1 MKKFLSVLIAVL
13 MLMQM
18 FTFTVSAAS
27 APSKVYWSEEYPGQI
42 NFTMVSGVTK
52 YRIKLYKNN
61 TVVVNTSH
69 SFGDWDSAEGVHHF
83 LEEIYQNGSGT
94 YRAEVG
100 PDDGSNNFTSSNN
113 YVYTKPSNTLAK
125 PQNVVYN
132 KNGQYITWS
141 AVSGA
146 SLYEV
151 WFCYSID
158 DGESFFN
165 MSSWQ
170 IDPQWGGCFVDLQY
184 DMEYIEEEYQWAAED
199 EGVDV
204 DDMIRAIQIV
214 AYPRDLNDANL
225 SYSDY
230 VTFDGVSIPND
241 GNDNTGGTTS
251 GGCVPQVLAWGEGGL
266 VSFSLVGEDAKTCII
281 RLYKDDK
288 MVDDTEYEI
297 ADYEMTF
304 GVETFVFRETIAR
317 LGNGEYRFSVIM
329 ADENFEPYDDKEYFS
344 DIYVYKV
351 LEKVDRSSITD
362 GKYIDGAK
370 IAYDL
375 GLMTNVYENPTA
387 KITKGELCEIVVK
400 MLGAEEAAKAMNS
413 MNSYFSD
420 VQTSTDLNGYVNY
433 LVAKGVVNGESSSVF
448 GASTEMLY
456 EQIIKILVSVLGF
469 EPIAKNNGGYPTGY
483 LYVASR
489 YKITGGLVLAI
500 GDTVTR
506 EQMAA
511 LVANAMQSQTM
522 EQTSW
527 GYQPTYKVTDESLLF
542 QNGYS
547 KISGIGYADQNTLTI
562 DSGTLKDIDNL
573 TGTEVTELEIE
584 NYDYD
589 IIALNGKD
597 STFYVKGNKAICGLL
612 NYKASIKINNGDLST
627 SNRNVTLYLDVNG
640 YTKYKIEDGA
650 YSPIT
655 SKVSYVLPSANHG
668 YQSVNVTF
676 ANDDETRTQK
686 VSDSIDFINIH
697 KLTYMADG
705 KVFKQVEVGCGLKPD
720 GLYITPNIE
729 GYWFNGWEPLPPS
742 EMPDED
748 VVVYAKL
755 SPYTRIRGILTYNG
769 EIVANK
775 RVYIHDAWYT
785 TGEDGSF
792 TTCLAR
798 EGVRMIN
805 ITYNNIPK
813 AVCMDLSDKALDLGV
828 IDITPTGTKTD
839 IEENTVTSIA
849 GLEDVFTQEDKEYTK
864 QSADNSISVNVAVK
878 PAEKTDSI
886 TIKEEETSY
895 KVETLIDIDITKVKK
910 GTESSETTVTET
922 NKLLEF
928 KVVIP
933 ENGKGKS
940 SYVVL
945 REHNGEVDMLTTA
958 PNEDGEYIV
967 INQDEIV
974 IYAKKFSTY
983 GIATKEVVSAT
994 KTDTGVSF
1002 EINLNEQVV
1011 KDNALMIVKA
1021 YNSRGVQLASKA
1033 IPVTATYSDTVTLE
1047 CEGATGYKLLFFNGL
1062 ANIKPVYVPINGNL

>member
-1 MKKFLSVLIAVL
+1 M
-13 MLMQM
+13 
-18 FTFTVSAAS
+18 
-27 APSKVYWSEEYPGQI
+27 
-42 NFTMVSGVTK
+42 
-52 YRIKLYKNN
+52 
-61 TVVVNTSH
+61 
-69 SFGDWDSAEGVHHF
+69 
-83 LEEIYQNGSGT
+83 
-94 YRAEVG
+94 
-100 PDDGSNNFTSSNN
+100 
-113 YVYTKPSNTLAK
+113 AK

-132 KNGQYITWS
+132 KNGQYITWN

-146 SLYEV
+146 YLYDV
-151 WFCYSID
+151 WFCYSFEG
-158 DGESFFN
+158 GESFFY

-170 IDPQWGGCFVDLQY
+170 IDPQWEGCFVDLQY

-204 DDMIRAIQIV
+204 DDMIKAIQIV
-214 AYPRDLNDANL
+214 AYPRNLNDANL

-230 VTFDGVSIPND
+230 VTFDGTTIPND

-251 GGCVPQVLAWGEGGL
+251 GGCSAQELVWGEGGL
-266 VSFSLVGEDAKTCII
+266 VSFIPMGEDAKTCII
-281 RLYKDDK
+281 SLYKDDEF
-288 MVDDTEYEI
+288 VDFIGYEI
-297 ADYEMTF
+297 ADYELTY
-304 GVETFVFRETIAR
+304 GVETFAFRETIAR

-420 VQTSTDLNGYVNY
+420 IQTGTDLNGYVNY

-456 EQIIKILVSVLGF
+456 EQIIKVLVSVLGF
-469 EPIAKNNGGYPTGY
+469 EPIAKNNGGYPNGY

-506 EQMAA
+506 EQMAV

-562 DSGTLKDIDNL
+562 DGGTLKDIDNL
-573 TGTEVTELEIE
+573 TGTEVTELELE

-589 IIALNGKD
+589 ILALNGKD
-597 STFYVKGNKAICGLL
+597 STFYVKDNKAICGLL
-612 NYKASIKINNGDLST
+612 NYKASVKINNGDLST

-655 SKVSYVLPSANHG
+655 SKVSYVLPSVNHG

-686 VSDSIDFINIH
+686 VSDSIDFINMH

-705 KVFKQVEVGCGLKPD
+705 KVFKQVEVGCGEKIGYLTTIPTID
-720 GLYITPNIE
+720 
-729 GYWFNGWEPLPPS
+729 GYWFDCWEPLLPS
-742 EMPDED
+742 VMPDED
-748 VVVYAKL
+748 VTVYAKFT
-755 SPYTRIRGILTYNG
+755 PYTTVTGKITYNG
-769 EIVANK
+769 EVAANK
-775 RVYIHDAWYT
+775 NVYVLGSTYT
-785 TGEDGSF
+785 TDADGNFQFSYRRGIKQM
-792 TTCLAR
+792 TTI
-798 EGVRMIN
+798 VSN
-805 ITYNNIPK
+805 Y
-813 AVCMDLSDKALDLGV
+813 LSKSVYLDLTGRTFNLGT
-828 IDITPTGTKTD
+828 ID
-839 IEENTVTSIA
+839 
-849 GLEDVFTQEDKEYTK
+849 FTRM
-864 QSADNSISVNVAVK
+864 
-878 PAEKTDSI
+878 
-886 TIKEEETSY
+886 
-895 KVETLIDIDITKVKK
+895 
-910 GTESSETTVTET
+910 ETTVTDSTNLISSVAGLENAFDQEDKNYIDTTVNSVRVNVSVKSAEQTEEITKEVAKNYTDYEVVQNIDIQIEKYQGLNSKEVTET
-922 NKLLEF
+922 EGLLGFE
-928 KVVIP
+928 VALP
-933 ENGKGKS
+933 DESKGKS
-940 SYVVL
+940 SYIVL
-945 REHNGEVDMLTTA
+945 REHEGSVDTLTTI
-958 PNEDGEYIV
+958 PNADGEYFI
-967 INQDEIV
+967 INSDSII
-974 IYAKKFSTY
+974 IYAKKFSVY
-983 GIATKEVVSAT
+983 SLAATEVVSAT

>member
-1 MKKFLSVLIAVL
+1 MKKLLSVLIAVL

-83 LEEIYQNGSGT
+83 LEEIYENRSGT

-132 KNGQYITWS
+132 KNGQYITWN

-146 SLYEV
+146 YLYDV
-151 WFCYSID
+151 WFCYSLD
-158 DGESFFN
+158 GGESFFN

-184 DMEYIEEEYQWAAED
+184 DMEYIEEEYQRAAED

-204 DDMIRAIQIV
+204 DDMIKAIQIV
-214 AYPRDLNDANL
+214 AYPRNLNDANL

-420 VQTSTDLNGYVNY
+420 IQTGTDLNGYVNY

-456 EQIIKILVSVLGF
+456 EQIIKVLVSVLGF
-469 EPIAKNNGGYPTGY
+469 EPIAKNNGGYPNGY

-573 TGTEVTELEIE
+573 TGTEVTELELE

-597 STFYVKGNKAICGLL
+597 STFYVKDNKAICGLL
-612 NYKASIKINNGDLST
+612 NYKASVKINNGDLST

-640 YTKYKIEDGA
+640 YTKYKIEDGS

-655 SKVSYVLPSANHG
+655 SKVSYVLPSVNHG

-705 KVFKQVEVGCGLKPD
+705 KVFKQVEVGCGEKIGYLTTIPTID
-720 GLYITPNIE
+720 
-729 GYWFNGWEPLPPS
+729 GYWFDCWEPLLPS
-742 EMPDED
+742 VMPDED
-748 VVVYAKL
+748 VTVYAKFT
-755 SPYTRIRGILTYNG
+755 PYTTVTGKITYNG
-769 EIVANK
+769 EVAANK
-775 RVYIHDAWYT
+775 NVYVLGSTYT
-785 TGEDGSF
+785 TDADGNFQFSYRSGIKQM
-792 TTCLAR
+792 TTI
-798 EGVRMIN
+798 VSN
-805 ITYNNIPK
+805 Y
-813 AVCMDLSDKALDLGV
+813 LSKSVYLDLTGRTFDLGT
-828 IDITPTGTKTD
+828 ID
-839 IEENTVTSIA
+839 
-849 GLEDVFTQEDKEYTK
+849 FTRM
-864 QSADNSISVNVAVK
+864 
-878 PAEKTDSI
+878 
-886 TIKEEETSY
+886 
-895 KVETLIDIDITKVKK
+895 
-910 GTESSETTVTET
+910 ETTVTDSTNLISSVAGLENAFDQEDENYIDTTVNSVRVNVSVKSAEQTEEITKEVAKNYTDYEVVQNIDIQIEKYQGLNSKEVTET
-922 NKLLEF
+922 EGLLGFE
-928 KVVIP
+928 VALP
-933 ENGKGKS
+933 DESKGKS
-940 SYVVL
+940 SYIVL
-945 REHNGEVDMLTTA
+945 REHEGSVDTLTTI
-958 PNEDGEYIV
+958 PNADGEYFI
-967 INQDEIV
+967 INSDSII
-974 IYAKKFSTY
+974 IYAKKFSVY
-983 GIATKEVVSAT
+983 SLAATEVVSAT
-994 KTDTGVSF
+994 KTETGVSF

-1011 KDNALMIVKA
+1011 KDNALMIVKT